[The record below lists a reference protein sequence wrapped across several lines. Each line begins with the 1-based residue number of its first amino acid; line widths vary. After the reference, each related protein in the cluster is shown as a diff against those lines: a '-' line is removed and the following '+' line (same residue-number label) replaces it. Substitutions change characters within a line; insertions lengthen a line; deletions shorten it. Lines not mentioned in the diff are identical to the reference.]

1 MMANINQN
9 RRFDEGA
16 NTFQL
21 PIRDLKEMQEKAV
34 APAKMKEDRV
44 KFTRYDVS
52 SPFELLKGQ
61 KMNFANLRIFCHS
74 ICKVFRFFQRFLI
87 YRKFQ
92 YPSTS
97 LYILERKT

>member
-16 NTFQL
+16 NTFEL
-21 PIRDLKEMQEKAV
+21 PIRDLKEMQEKEV

-52 SPFELLKGQ
+52 LSFKQ
-61 KMNFANLRIFCHS
+61 IRF
-74 ICKVFRFFQRFLI
+74 VFIIIQILYRFI
-87 YRKFQ
+87 DK
-92 YPSTS
+92 
-97 LYILERKT
+97 I